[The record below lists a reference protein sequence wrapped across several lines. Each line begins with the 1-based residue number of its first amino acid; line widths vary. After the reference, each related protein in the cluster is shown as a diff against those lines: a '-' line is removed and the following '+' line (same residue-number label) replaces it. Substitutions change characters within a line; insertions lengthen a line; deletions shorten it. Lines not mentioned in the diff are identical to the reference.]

1 MKTLLI
7 DAVGLAGL
15 GCLAA
20 GVHLQFGPGPALIV
34 AGAVLLLVALAAARR
49 KGAAWFST
57 GFSRAA
63 AASRIPRCR

>member
-20 GVHLQFGPGPALIV
+20 GVHIQFGPGPALIV
-34 AGAVLLLVALAAARR
+34 AGAVLLLGAVAAARR
-49 KGAAWFST
+49 KGAA
-57 GFSRAA
+57 
-63 AASRIPRCR
+63 

>member
-34 AGAVLLLVALAAARR
+34 AGAVLLLVALRRAAQ
-49 KGAAWFST
+49 GAA
-57 GFSRAA
+57 
-63 AASRIPRCR
+63 